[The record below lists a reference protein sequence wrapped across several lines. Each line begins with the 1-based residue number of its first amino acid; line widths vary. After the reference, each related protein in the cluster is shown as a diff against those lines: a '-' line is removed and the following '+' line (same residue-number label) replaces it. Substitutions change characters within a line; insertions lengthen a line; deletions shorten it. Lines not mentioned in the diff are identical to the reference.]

1 MQLITD
7 FKAEATVSFGS
18 IGNREPVGSFE
29 KGKASDARGQLA
41 RRIRQLSAGRVVTRL
56 DGSAELRGYYLI
68 RA

>member
-41 RRIRQLSAGRVVTRL
+41 RRIRQLSAGRVVTRGWMGAL
-56 DGSAELRGYYLI
+56 SYEVI
-68 RA
+68 T

>member
-29 KGKASDARGQLA
+29 KGKASDARGQLK
-41 RRIRQLSAGRVVTRL
+41 RL
-56 DGSAELRGYYLI
+56 MQEDS
-68 RA
+68 